1 MLVSGVNP
9 VAAEK
14 DVAILKASGAD
25 WQSFLRPMEPFL
37 LAVSDQLREQ
47 VAAFE
52 PEIASYAE
60 YALSNQGKQLRPSLV
75 GCAGNAAG
83 GFDAS
88 LVKAAVIVEMVHLAT
103 LVHDD
108 IMDEASVRRRRPT
121 LCARSG
127 NEVSVLLG
135 DCLFARA
142 LELASDF
149 PTTQVCRLVARA
161 TRNVCT
167 GEIIQTLRFRK
178 NLLDREQY
186 LHTLKL
192 KTAEL
197 FALSCELGGLISG
210 LNEEGLDGLREY
222 GFSLGIAYQIY
233 DDCLDIFGDESQ
245 VGKSLGT
252 DLATGKLTLPVLQL
266 LEKAPAAEKNEIKSK
281 LFQWNGGQ
289 MPWLMELLKQFQ
301 TLEDSNE
308 VMQDYVRQANTSLS
322 VLEGDGR
329 SQALKQ
335 LLAYLSHQIA
345 KLSYK

>member
-14 DVAILKASGAD
+14 DVAITKASGAD
-25 WQSFLRPMEPFL
+25 WQTFLRPMEPFL
-37 LAVSDQLREQ
+37 QAVGEQLRDQ
-47 VAAFE
+47 VSAFE

-60 YALSNQGKQLRPSLV
+60 YALSNQGKHLRPSLV
-75 GCAGNAAG
+75 GCAGNAG
-83 GFDAS
+83 EGFS
-88 LVKAAVIVEMVHLAT
+88 EPMVKAAVIVEMVHLAT

-121 LCARSG
+121 LCAHSG
-127 NEVSVLLG
+127 NEISVLLG

-142 LELASDF
+142 LELASEF

-167 GEIIQTLRFRK
+167 GEILQTLRFRK

-197 FALSCELGGLISG
+197 FALSCELGGLISN
-210 LNEEGLDGLREY
+210 LKPEELEGLREY

-233 DDCLDIFGDESQ
+233 DDCLDIFGDEAQ

-252 DLATGKLTLPVLQL
+252 DLATGKLTLPVLL
-266 LEKAPAAEKNEIKSK
+266 LLDKVPATEKNEIKSK
-281 LFQWNGGQ
+281 LFEWNGGQ
-289 MPWLMELLKQFQ
+289 MQWLMELLKRFQ
-301 TLEDSNE
+301 TLEESNE
-308 VMQDYVRQANTSLS
+308 VMQDYVRQANASLGL
-322 VLEGDGR
+322 LEGAGHC
-329 SQALKQ
+329 QALKQ
-335 LLAYLSHQIA
+335 LLTYLSHQVS
-345 KLSYK
+345 KLSY

>member
-25 WQSFLRPMEPFL
+25 WQTFLRPMEPFL
-37 LAVSDQLREQ
+37 RAVGDQLREQ
-47 VAAFE
+47 VSAFE

-60 YALSNQGKQLRPSLV
+60 YALTNQGKQLRPSLV
-75 GCAGNAAG
+75 GCAGNAAE

-210 LNEEGLDGLREY
+210 LQEEALNGLREY

-233 DDCLDIFGDESQ
+233 DDCLDIFGDEAQ

-266 LEKAPAAEKNEIKSK
+266 LEKVPAAEKNGIKSK

-289 MPWLMELLKQFQ
+289 MQWLMELLKRFQ

-308 VMQDYVRQANTSLS
+308 VMQNYVRQANTALS
-322 VLEGDGR
+322 VVGDAGR
-329 SQALKQ
+329 HQALEQ
-335 LLAYLSHQIA
+335 LLTYLSHQIA
-345 KLSYK
+345 KLSY